1 MANKLL
7 FEPVWAIME
16 PSSRSM
22 STIPSPYLEQLIG
35 KIANSDSNLEIKRT
49 AAAKIGR
56 TEIPDLG
63 FYPKPILLVRCKNLM
78 SELTETTNS
87 TFHLPCVATLQ
98 KLTSVLKN
106 LNKKRKIKAS
116 FEQEDAKQIIYSI
129 WLSKSTSRVICKIEA
144 SKCYTRRSGQKYP
157 CTHSLDEMISLIE
170 ELFENNNEAI
180 QELKDTTKQLE
191 QWISPVWHPSPKR

>member
-7 FEPVWAIME
+7 FEPEWANME

-87 TFHLPCVATLQ
+87 TFHLPAWQL
-98 KLTSVLKN
+98 SRN
-106 LNKKRKIKAS
+106 LH
-116 FEQEDAKQIIYSI
+116 
-129 WLSKSTSRVICKIEA
+129 
-144 SKCYTRRSGQKYP
+144 RS
-157 CTHSLDEMISLIE
+157 
-170 ELFENNNEAI
+170 
-180 QELKDTTKQLE
+180 
-191 QWISPVWHPSPKR
+191 